1 MTNPRAE
8 QHPHASQGP
17 RRAGPMARLFP
28 GSGRI
33 PVPARFLGGPHR
45 RRAGTGRSPWR
56 FGVPL
61 VCLLAG
67 LLLAATHGV
76 SGGGEI
82 RRSDAPRLV
91 DLVREAQSSVDRLSA
106 KRDALASRIDSTHG
120 RSSDR
125 ALAAML
131 ARSAQLAGEAGLQP
145 VHGPGLVVTLTDAQ
159 RDANGQFPRDASPDD
174 LVVHQQDVQ
183 AVLNA
188 LWSGGAEA
196 VQMQDQRIIASSAP
210 RCVGNTLLLN
220 GRTYSPPYTIT
231 AIGNAAAMQAALAAA
246 PLVTLYKQYVV
257 RFRLGYDEEIK
268 SDVHIVGYDEPV
280 RMHFAQPAGTVG
292 Y

>member
-1 MTNPRAE
+1 MIDTR
-8 QHPHASQGP
+8 
-17 RRAGPMARLFP
+17 
-28 GSGRI
+28 
-33 PVPARFLGGPHR
+33 
-45 RRAGTGRSPWR
+45 RSPWR

-76 SGGGEI
+76 SGGTEI

-91 DLVREAQSSVDRLSA
+91 DLVREAQSSVSHLTTE
-106 KRDALASRIDSTHG
+106 RDELTSKLDSMHG
-120 RSSDR
+120 RSTNA

-131 ARSAQLAGEAGLQP
+131 RRSAELASEAGMDP
-145 VHGPGLVVTLTDAQ
+145 VHGPGLVVTLQDAQ
-159 RDANGQFPRDASPDD
+159 RDANGRFPRDASPDD
-174 LVVHQQDVQ
+174 LVVHQQDIQ

-188 LWSGGAEA
+188 LWSAGAEA
-196 VQMQDQRIIASSAP
+196 IQMQDQRIIGTSVP

-231 AIGNAAAMQAALAAA
+231 AIGNAAAMQAALTAA
-246 PLVTLYKQYVV
+246 PLVILYKQYVV
-257 RFRLGYDEEIK
+257 RFGLGYREEIK
-268 SDVHIVGYDEPV
+268 PDVQIVGHSEPV
-280 RMHFAQPAGTVG
+280 RMHSAQPAGPVG

>member
-1 MTNPRAE
+1 M
-8 QHPHASQGP
+8 
-17 RRAGPMARLFP
+17 
-28 GSGRI
+28 I
-33 PVPARFLGGPHR
+33 
-45 RRAGTGRSPWR
+45 GTRRSPWR
-56 FGVPL
+56 LGVPL

-76 SGGGEI
+76 SGGAEI

-91 DLVREAQSSVDRLSA
+91 DLVREAQASVNRLSA
-106 KRDALASRIDSTHG
+106 QRDELANKLDSMHG
-120 RSSDR
+120 RSTNA

-131 ARSAQLAGEAGLQP
+131 RRSAELAGDAGMDA
-145 VHGPGLVVTLTDAQ
+145 VHGPGLVVTLEDAK
-159 RDANGQFPRDASPDD
+159 RDANGRFPRDASPDD
-174 LVVHQQDVQ
+174 LVVHQQDIQ

-188 LWSGGAEA
+188 LWSAGAEA
-196 VQMQDQRIIASSAP
+196 IQMQDQRIIATSVP

-231 AIGNAAAMQAALAAA
+231 AIGDATAMQAALAAA

-257 RFRLGYDEEIK
+257 RFGLGYREEVK
-268 SDVHIVGYDEPV
+268 PDVQIAGHSEPV
-280 RMHFAQPAGTVG
+280 RTHFAQPAGPVG

>member
-1 MTNPRAE
+1 MTD
-8 QHPHASQGP
+8 
-17 RRAGPMARLFP
+17 AR
-28 GSGRI
+28 
-33 PVPARFLGGPHR
+33 
-45 RRAGTGRSPWR
+45 RSPWR

-76 SGGGEI
+76 SGGAEI

-91 DLVREAQSSVDRLSA
+91 DLVREAQESVNRLSTQ
-106 KRDALASRIDSTHG
+106 RDALEHKLDAAHG
-120 RSSDR
+120 RSSDA
-125 ALAAML
+125 ALSAML
-131 ARSAQLAGEAGLQP
+131 RRSAELAGEAGMDA
-145 VHGPGLVVTLTDAQ
+145 VHGPGLVVTLQDAQ
-159 RDANGQFPRDASPDD
+159 RDANGRFPRDASPDD
-174 LVVHQQDVQ
+174 LVVHQQDIQ

-196 VQMQDQRIIASSAP
+196 IQMQDQRIIATSVP

-231 AIGNAAAMQAALAAA
+231 AIGNAATMQSALAAA
-246 PLVTLYKQYVV
+246 PLVTLYKQYVI
-257 RFRLGYDEEIK
+257 RFGLGYHEEVK
-268 SDVHIVGYDEPV
+268 PDVQIAGHSEPV
-280 RMHFAQPAGTVG
+280 RMHFAQPAGPLG

>member
-1 MTNPRAE
+1 MIDTR
-8 QHPHASQGP
+8 
-17 RRAGPMARLFP
+17 
-28 GSGRI
+28 
-33 PVPARFLGGPHR
+33 
-45 RRAGTGRSPWR
+45 RSPWR

-76 SGGGEI
+76 SGGAEI

-91 DLVREAQSSVDRLSA
+91 DLVRAAQSSVSRLNAERDELADRL
-106 KRDALASRIDSTHG
+106 DSVHG
-120 RSSDR
+120 RSPDA

-131 ARSAQLAGEAGLQP
+131 KRSAELAGEAGMDP
-145 VHGPGLVVTLTDAQ
+145 VHGPGLAVTLQDAQ
-159 RDANGQFPRDASPDD
+159 RDANGRFPRDASPDD
-174 LVVHQQDVQ
+174 LVVHQQDIQ

-188 LWSGGAEA
+188 LWSAGAEA
-196 VQMQDQRIIASSAP
+196 IQMQDQRIIATSVP

-231 AIGNAAAMQAALAAA
+231 AIGNAAAMQSALAAA

-257 RFRLGYDEEIK
+257 RFGLGYREEVK
-268 SDVHIVGYDEPV
+268 PDVQIVGHAEPV
-280 RMHFAQPAGTVG
+280 RMHYAEPAGPVG

>member
-1 MTNPRAE
+1 MIDTR
-8 QHPHASQGP
+8 
-17 RRAGPMARLFP
+17 
-28 GSGRI
+28 
-33 PVPARFLGGPHR
+33 
-45 RRAGTGRSPWR
+45 RSPWR

-76 SGGGEI
+76 SGGAEI

-91 DLVREAQSSVDRLSA
+91 DLVREAQSSVNRLRA
-106 KRDALASRIDSTHG
+106 ERDQLANKIDSMHG
-120 RSSDR
+120 RSPDA

-131 ARSAQLAGEAGLQP
+131 RRSAELAGEAGLDP
-145 VHGPGLVVTLTDAQ
+145 VHGPGLVVTLQDAQ
-159 RDANGQFPRDASPDD
+159 RDANGRFPRDASPDD
-174 LVVHQQDVQ
+174 LVVHQQDIE

-188 LWSGGAEA
+188 LWSAGAEA
-196 VQMQDQRIIASSAP
+196 IQMQDQRIIATSVP

-231 AIGNAAAMQAALAAA
+231 AIGDATAMQAALAAA

-257 RFRLGYDEEIK
+257 RFGLGYREEVK
-268 SDVHIVGYDEPV
+268 PDVQIAGHSEPV
-280 RMHFAQPAGTVG
+280 RTHFAQPAGPVG

>member
-1 MTNPRAE
+1 M
-8 QHPHASQGP
+8 
-17 RRAGPMARLFP
+17 
-28 GSGRI
+28 I
-33 PVPARFLGGPHR
+33 
-45 RRAGTGRSPWR
+45 GTRRSPWR
-56 FGVPL
+56 LGVPL

-76 SGGGEI
+76 SGGAEI

-91 DLVREAQSSVDRLSA
+91 DLVREAQASVNRLSA
-106 KRDALASRIDSTHG
+106 QRDELANKLDSMHG
-120 RSSDR
+120 RSTNA

-131 ARSAQLAGEAGLQP
+131 RRSAELAGDAGMDA
-145 VHGPGLVVTLTDAQ
+145 VHGPGLVVTLEDAK
-159 RDANGQFPRDASPDD
+159 RDANGRFPRDASPDD
-174 LVVHQQDVQ
+174 LVVHQQDIQ

-188 LWSGGAEA
+188 LWSAGAEA
-196 VQMQDQRIIASSAP
+196 IQMQDQRIIATSVP

-231 AIGNAAAMQAALAAA
+231 AIGDAAAMQAGLAAA

-257 RFRLGYDEEIK
+257 RFGLGYGEEVK
-268 SDVHIVGYDEPV
+268 SDVQVAGFSEPV
-280 RMHFAQPAGTVG
+280 RMHFAQPVGNVG

>member
-1 MTNPRAE
+1 MIDTR
-8 QHPHASQGP
+8 
-17 RRAGPMARLFP
+17 
-28 GSGRI
+28 
-33 PVPARFLGGPHR
+33 
-45 RRAGTGRSPWR
+45 RSPWR

-76 SGGGEI
+76 SGGAEI

-91 DLVREAQSSVDRLSA
+91 DLVREAQSSVSQLNA
-106 KRDALASRIDSTHG
+106 ERDALAGKLDSMHG
-120 RSSDR
+120 RSTDV

-131 ARSAQLAGEAGLQP
+131 RRSAELAGEAGMDP
-145 VHGPGLVVTLTDAQ
+145 VHGPGLVVTLQDAQ
-159 RDANGQFPRDASPDD
+159 RDANGRFPRDASPDD
-174 LVVHQQDVQ
+174 LVVHQQDIQ

-188 LWSGGAEA
+188 LWSAGAEA
-196 VQMQDQRIIASSAP
+196 IQMQDQRVIGTSVP

-246 PLVTLYKQYVV
+246 PLVILYKQYVV
-257 RFRLGYDEEIK
+257 RFGLGYREEVK
-268 SDVHIVGYDEPV
+268 PDVQIVGHTEPV
-280 RMHFAQPAGTVG
+280 RMHFAQPAGPVG

>member
-1 MTNPRAE
+1 MIDTR
-8 QHPHASQGP
+8 
-17 RRAGPMARLFP
+17 
-28 GSGRI
+28 
-33 PVPARFLGGPHR
+33 
-45 RRAGTGRSPWR
+45 RSPWR

-76 SGGGEI
+76 SGGAEI

-91 DLVREAQSSVDRLSA
+91 DLVREAQSSVSRLNA
-106 KRDALASRIDSTHG
+106 ERDELANRLDSVHG
-120 RSSDR
+120 RSPDA

-131 ARSAQLAGEAGLQP
+131 KRSAELAGEAGMDP
-145 VHGPGLVVTLTDAQ
+145 VHGPGLAVTLQDAQ
-159 RDANGQFPRDASPDD
+159 RDANGRFPRDASPDD
-174 LVVHQQDVQ
+174 LVVHQQDIQ

-188 LWSGGAEA
+188 LWSAGAEA
-196 VQMQDQRIIASSAP
+196 IQMQDQRIIATSVP

-231 AIGNAAAMQAALAAA
+231 AIGNAAAMQSALAAA

-257 RFRLGYDEEIK
+257 RFGLGYRQEVK
-268 SDVHIVGYDEPV
+268 PDVQIVSYSEPV
-280 RMHFAQPAGTVG
+280 RMHYAEPIGPLS

>member
-1 MTNPRAE
+1 MID
-8 QHPHASQGP
+8 
-17 RRAGPMARLFP
+17 RR
-28 GSGRI
+28 
-33 PVPARFLGGPHR
+33 
-45 RRAGTGRSPWR
+45 RSPWR
-56 FGVPL
+56 IGVPL

-76 SGGGEI
+76 SGGTEI

-91 DLVREAQSSVDRLSA
+91 DLVREAQSSVSRLSSQ
-106 KRDALASRIDSTHG
+106 REALTNKIDSAHG
-120 RSSDR
+120 RSSNT

-131 ARSAQLAGEAGLQP
+131 KRAAELAGEADMDP
-145 VHGPGLVVTLTDAQ
+145 VHGPGLVVTLNDAQ
-159 RDANGQFPRDASPDD
+159 RDANGRFPRDASPDD
-174 LVVHQQDVQ
+174 LVVHQQDIE

-188 LWSGGAEA
+188 LWSSGAEA
-196 VQMQDQRIIASSAP
+196 IQMQDQRIIATSVP

-220 GRTYSPPYTIT
+220 GRTYSPPYVIT

-257 RFRLGYDEEIK
+257 RFGLGYHEEAK
-268 SDVHIVGYDEPV
+268 PDVQIAGHSEPV
-280 RMHFAQPAGTVG
+280 RMHFAQPAGPIG

>member
-1 MTNPRAE
+1 MIDTR
-8 QHPHASQGP
+8 
-17 RRAGPMARLFP
+17 
-28 GSGRI
+28 
-33 PVPARFLGGPHR
+33 
-45 RRAGTGRSPWR
+45 RSPWR

-76 SGGGEI
+76 SGGAEI

-91 DLVREAQSSVDRLSA
+91 DLVREAQSSVSRLNA
-106 KRDALASRIDSTHG
+106 ERDELANRLDSVHG
-120 RSSDR
+120 RSPDA

-131 ARSAQLAGEAGLQP
+131 KRSAELAGEAGMDP
-145 VHGPGLVVTLTDAQ
+145 VHGPGLAVTLQDAQ
-159 RDANGQFPRDASPDD
+159 RDANGRFPRDASPDD
-174 LVVHQQDVQ
+174 LVVHQQDIQ

-188 LWSGGAEA
+188 LWSAGAEA
-196 VQMQDQRIIASSAP
+196 IQMQDQRIIATSVP

-231 AIGNAAAMQAALAAA
+231 AIGNAAAMQSALAAA
-246 PLVTLYKQYVV
+246 PLVTLYKQYVI
-257 RFRLGYDEEIK
+257 RFGLGYREEVK
-268 SDVHIVGYDEPV
+268 PDVQIVGYSEPV
-280 RMHFAQPAGTVG
+280 RMHYAEPIGPLS

>member
-1 MTNPRAE
+1 MVQTR
-8 QHPHASQGP
+8 Q
-17 RRAGPMARLFP
+17 
-28 GSGRI
+28 
-33 PVPARFLGGPHR
+33 
-45 RRAGTGRSPWR
+45 SPWR

-76 SGGGEI
+76 SGGAEI

-91 DLVREAQSSVDRLSA
+91 DLVRETQASVNRLSA
-106 KRDALASRIDSTHG
+106 QREQLAAKIDAAHG
-120 RSSDR
+120 RSSD
-125 ALAAML
+125 AVLAAML
-131 ARSAQLAGEAGLQP
+131 RRSAQLAGEAGMSP
-145 VHGPGLVVTLTDAQ
+145 VHGPGLVVTLQDAQ
-159 RDANGQFPRDASPDD
+159 RDANGRFPRDASPDD
-174 LVVHQQDVQ
+174 LVVHQQDIQ

-188 LWSGGAEA
+188 LWSAGAEA
-196 VQMQDQRIIASSAP
+196 IQMQDQRIIATSVP

-246 PLVTLYKQYVV
+246 PLVTLYKQYAV
-257 RFRLGYDEEIK
+257 RFGLGYQEEVR
-268 SDVHIVGYDEPV
+268 SDVQVVGHFEPD
-280 RMHFAQPAGTVG
+280 RLHFAQPNGPIG